1 MRNGRLFAAVLAF
14 AAVVAPLGAAEA
26 VTVHPANTDEAL
38 INPGMGFYFYQ
49 YSNRLWAYGSQQEP
63 GDTLDWFPGCSTI
76 YFRLP
81 WCELEPE
88 EGDYRWDLIDT
99 YAQPWIAKGKRIAFR
114 ITTCENRYVYPT
126 PKWVFDAGARCK
138 PYNMHDFSKNW
149 TDETLYEPDYTDPIY
164 LRKLENFLKAFAA
177 RYDGKPYVD
186 FIDIG
191 SFGLWGE
198 GHTFY
203 TSKLDSKQTLAVVK
217 VHMDLWR
224 RCLPNS

>member
-14 AAVVAPLGAAEA
+14 AAAVASLGAAES

-99 YAQPWIAKGKRIAFR
+99 YAQP
-114 ITTCENRYVYPT
+114 
-126 PKWVFDAGARCK
+126 
-138 PYNMHDFSKNW
+138 
-149 TDETLYEPDYTDPIY
+149 
-164 LRKLENFLKAFAA
+164 
-177 RYDGKPYVD
+177 
-186 FIDIG
+186 
-191 SFGLWGE
+191 
-198 GHTFY
+198 
-203 TSKLDSKQTLAVVK
+203 
-217 VHMDLWR
+217 
-224 RCLPNS
+224 